1 VINFCDTVMK
11 ISYFKIPQRRRAEEL
26 YHRDSPFKGRS
37 ERPKTLY
44 KRKAKHPN
52 REDQQ

>member
-1 VINFCDTVMK
+1 MIKFLVTVMK

-26 YHRDSPFKGRS
+26 YSRDTPFKGRS
-37 ERPKTLY
+37 ERPAKLY
-44 KRKAKHPN
+44 KRKAKHPK

>member
-1 VINFCDTVMK
+1 MK
-11 ISYFKIPQRRRAEEL
+11 ISYFKIPQRRRAQEL
-26 YHRDSPFKGRS
+26 YNRDSPFKGRS
-37 ERPKTLY
+37 ERSRILY